1 MNYLDIDDTIIAQ
14 CTSEG
19 KSSVDIVRI
28 SGKNL
33 NSIYKKITLAKDNP
47 RPNQILKKKIY
58 VNKKLLDV
66 ALISYFQTP
75 SSFTGEDVIEINCHG
90 GDFIASNII
99 KLTWQRNSYTVLVAD
114 MFYNV

>member
-99 KLTWQRNSYTVLVAD
+99 KHICNKHGIRVALPGE
-114 MFYNV
+114 FYNV